1 MHAPETRACYA
12 GDFQGDEMRRY
23 CYRCETRLRLSELRC
38 PYCRKSA
45 MSWLQVGVI
54 TAFAAAAFFYLLR
67 VI

>member
-1 MHAPETRACYA
+1 MK
-12 GDFQGDEMRRY
+12 RY